1 MAITPIWGQPFP
13 VAEATRGSWVPLD
26 MSTESAYPSSGRGKY
41 AQIVY
46 DIGGTGLSASNPTYV
61 NVVNPVTLTGV
72 ISADIIEVENI
83 WFTTPVSAHVLLPNT
98 SVLES
103 VVLTPTTSAS
113 ITFSPKVETL
123 EVFNNTGS
131 STVYLLFGTTTFANL
146 TSKGL
151 PILEES
157 YYSIDRDITSVTV
170 GSNGN
175 ADLRIIGHRRV

>member
-1 MAITPIWGQPFP
+1 MSMTPKWNERFSP
-13 VAEATRGSWVPLD
+13 AAATRGSWVPLD
-26 MSTESAYPSSGRGKY
+26 MSTVTEYPSSGEGRY

-46 DIGGTGLSASNPTYV
+46 DVGGTGLSASNPTYV
-61 NVVNPVTLTGV
+61 NVVNPITLNGV
-72 ISADIIEVENI
+72 ISADLIEVENL
-83 WFTTPVSAHVLLPNT
+83 WFTSPVSASIVLSNT
-98 SVLES
+98 SVVES
-103 VVLTPTTSAS
+103 ITLIPITSS
-113 ITFSPKVETL
+113 VITFSPKIETL

-170 GSNGN
+170 GSNGT